1 MRQWASIAAR
11 QNDQRT
17 SDKVI
22 AFFAVLNTSD
32 IGETN
37 QSIHRTGSGQGMTM
51 SDVQVGVDGLS
62 CGFRARSV
70 RA

>member
-1 MRQWASIAAR
+1 MRLWASIAAR

-32 IGETN
+32 FREN
-37 QSIHRTGSGQGMTM
+37 QSEHPQDWFGAGDDHER
-51 SDVQVGVDGLS
+51 
-62 CGFRARSV
+62 RAGGG
-70 RA
+70 